1 MSKLPHILTAFIIC
15 AYMGLFVVLVKE
27 SAPRYVA
34 TELAPKATSP
44 RVLPPTTTH
53 TLAPH
58 AMTQLV
64 PRRVLRRELASRALA
79 SGASNVP
86 APDASVP
93 RAGRAGHHNVGHQK
107 ERVLDITREPLAR
120 APHSS
125 LSTSLNEDLYKAP
138 PGIFPLLL
146 LLLTCFMVS
155 SIGRCWRP
163 NERFRDY
170 RLPLRARKPS

>member
-1 MSKLPHILTAFIIC
+1 MNKLPHILTAFIIC
-15 AYMGLFVVLVKE
+15 AYVGLFVVLVKE

-64 PRRVLRRELASRALA
+64 PRRVLRRALA

-86 APDASVP
+86 APNASVP
-93 RAGRAGHHNVGHQK
+93 RVGRVDHHNAGHQK

-120 APHSS
+120 APRSS

-138 PGIFPLLL
+138 PGI
-146 LLLTCFMVS
+146 
-155 SIGRCWRP
+155 
-163 NERFRDY
+163 
-170 RLPLRARKPS
+170 